1 MALPP
6 DEVAKLAELAR
17 LSIDSQQMESTAESV
32 SDILSMIEQLKQI
45 DTAQVSPLSHPMDLV
60 QRLRA
65 DEVTET
71 NQREELQKLAPAV
84 ESGLYLVPKV
94 LD

>member
-17 LSIDSQQMESTAESV
+17 LSIDSQQVESTANSV
-32 SDILSMIEQLKQI
+32 SDILNMIDQLKQVE
-45 DTAQVSPLSHPMDLV
+45 TSQVSPLSHPMDLV

-65 DEVTET
+65 DEATET
-71 NQREELQKLAPAV
+71 NQRETLQKLAPSV
-84 ESGLYLVPKV
+84 ENGLYLVPKV
-94 LD
+94 ID

>member
-32 SDILSMIEQLKQI
+32 SDILSMIDQLKQI

-65 DEVTET
+65 DEVIET

>member
-32 SDILSMIEQLKQI
+32 SDILSMIDQLKQI
-45 DTAQVSPLSHPMDLV
+45 DTDQVSPLSHPMDLV

-65 DEVTET
+65 DEVIET

>member
-17 LSIDSQQMESTAESV
+17 LSIDSQQVESTAESV
-32 SDILSMIEQLKQI
+32 SDILSMIDQLKQI

>member
-32 SDILSMIEQLKQI
+32 SDILSMIDQLKQI